1 MSFIEFNRDLAATLV
16 AINKAQASIEFRLD
30 GTILTAN
37 PNFLGAMGYT
47 LQEIQGKHHSMFV
60 EPAYRDSAEYKAFWE
75 KLRHGEFQAA
85 QFKRVGKGGREVWIE
100 ASYNPI
106 FDKHGK
112 PYKIIKFATDVS
124 RQKAEYAELA
134 GKVNAISRSQ
144 AVIEF
149 NLDGT
154 IITANQNFLSVLGYR
169 LEEIAGKHH
178 SMFVSDSER
187 NSDEY
192 KQFWKNLNRG
202 EFQAG
207 QYKRIGKGG
216 AEIWIE
222 ASYNPVLDLNGKISK
237 VVKFATDIT
246 QRKLQNASLVA
257 DVMKM
262 VDTISDSVESL
273 EKTAHSQS
281 TAAAETS
288 DRSATVSAAT
298 EQLTASVNEIARQI
312 TEAVRVVDMAVK
324 QAHGSEDMVNKL
336 VGAAEKVGAVTQM
349 INDIASQTNLLA
361 LNATI
366 EAARAGEAGKGF
378 AVVASEVKSLATQTG
393 RATDEIAQQIDD
405 IQNSS
410 QTTAAG
416 IREFTEI
423 ITRIS
428 DINTS
433 ISGAVEE
440 QSAATKDV
448 SVNISGVHKSA
459 EHTGQTAGAMLD
471 IAKMLAD
478 QAHAL
483 ESRMEA
489 FAGT

>member
-440 QSAATKDV
+440 QSAATKEV

>member
-1 MSFIEFNRDLAATLV
+1 MKLLATTP
-16 AINKAQASIEFRLD
+16 R
-30 GTILTAN
+30 
-37 PNFLGAMGYT
+37 P
-47 LQEIQGKHHSMFV
+47 
-60 EPAYRDSAEYKAFWE
+60 
-75 KLRHGEFQAA
+75 
-85 QFKRVGKGGREVWIE
+85 
-100 ASYNPI
+100 
-106 FDKHGK
+106 
-112 PYKIIKFATDVS
+112 
-124 RQKAEYAELA
+124 
-134 GKVNAISRSQ
+134 
-144 AVIEF
+144 
-149 NLDGT
+149 
-154 IITANQNFLSVLGYR
+154 
-169 LEEIAGKHH
+169 
-178 SMFVSDSER
+178 
-187 NSDEY
+187 
-192 KQFWKNLNRG
+192 
-202 EFQAG
+202 
-207 QYKRIGKGG
+207 
-216 AEIWIE
+216 
-222 ASYNPVLDLNGKISK
+222 
-237 VVKFATDIT
+237 
-246 QRKLQNASLVA
+246 
-257 DVMKM
+257 
-262 VDTISDSVESL
+262 
-273 EKTAHSQS
+273 
-281 TAAAETS
+281 
-288 DRSATVSAAT
+288 
-298 EQLTASVNEIARQI
+298 VNEIARQI